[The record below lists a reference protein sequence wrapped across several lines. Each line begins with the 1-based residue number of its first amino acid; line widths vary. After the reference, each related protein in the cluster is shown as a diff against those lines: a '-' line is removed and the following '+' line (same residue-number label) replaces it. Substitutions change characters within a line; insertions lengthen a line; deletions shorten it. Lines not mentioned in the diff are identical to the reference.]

1 MKESVVIGAAS
12 LVLRHKRDG
21 RCVYSQEGKL
31 ALVDACSR
39 PSASVAAI
47 ALAHGVNANLLRKWI
62 TRYGALRAAR
72 PALEVPKPL
81 LPVLIAD
88 SAVPL
93 PRKVSGK
100 PLKKGSVAIQGL
112 ASVPTQQDCTRPSL
126 LAIELKGDGATRIEL
141 TGPIDREALAVVLD
155 CLTVKRSRAAP

>member
-31 ALVDACSR
+31 ALVEACSR

-62 TRYGALRAAR
+62 TRYGASRAAR
-72 PALEVPKPL
+72 PALDAPQTL
-81 LPVLIAD
+81 LPVMIAD
-88 SAVPL
+88 IALLL
-93 PRKVSGK
+93 PRKAAGK
-100 PLKKGSVAIQGL
+100 PSGTASSATQGL

-141 TGPIDREALAVVLD
+141 TGLIDREALAVVLD
-155 CLTVKRSRAAP
+155 CLTLKQSRAAP